1 MRETESMLPSRMRVL
16 VTGGTG
22 FVGTEITR
30 RLIATGVEVRC
41 LSRRPQTAVAGS
53 IPVSASLFDSG
64 ALERAVRG
72 CNAVLHLVGIISEVR
87 DQTFERVHVEGTR
100 RVLAAARATGV
111 TRIVHM
117 SAMGA
122 RENAV
127 ARYHQTKWAAEELV
141 RHSGLDWTLLR
152 PSLIY
157 GPGDGV
163 VSLFEKLSRFS
174 PVVPVIGS
182 GRSLLQPVAV
192 EDVARLFVE
201 SLSQASVFRQTLE
214 VGGPD
219 RISFNQ
225 LVEGILVRLHR
236 RRWVWHLPVP
246 LARFQAL
253 LMEAIYPTLLGKAPP
268 LNRDQIQMLAE
279 DNVADASAT
288 WEEFGFQPVGWES
301 GLDRLLGPRRPL

>member
-1 MRETESMLPSRMRVL
+1 MQKTESMLASRMRVL

-30 RLIATGVEVRC
+30 RLIAIGVEVRC
-41 LSRRPQTAVAGS
+41 LSRRRQAVVAGS

-64 ALERAVRG
+64 ALERALRG
-72 CNAVLHLVGIISEVR
+72 CDAVIHLVGIISEVR

-100 RVLAAARATGV
+100 RVLAAARATSV

-141 RHSGLDWTLLR
+141 RHSCMDWTILR

-174 PVVPVIGS
+174 PVVPVLGT

-192 EDVARLFVE
+192 EDVGRLFVE
-201 SLSQASVFRQTLE
+201 SLSRTPVFRQTLE

-219 RISFNQ
+219 QISFNQ
-225 LVEGILVRLHR
+225 WVEGILVRLHR

-246 LARFQAL
+246 LARFQARW
-253 LMEAIYPTLLGKAPP
+253 MEAIYPTLLGKAPP

-288 WEEFGFQPVGWES
+288 WDEFGFQPVGWEA
-301 GLDRLLGPRRPL
+301 GLDRLLGPASSR